1 MPNELELCSVAAI
14 VGALIGGGV
23 SFAITHKIDGAALAH
38 EQKAHAD
45 DIARINATAAQ
56 QLATALE
63 HQQAAEGAVYTLQQQ
78 YDNEVAQ
85 HAKDSLDY
93 RAKLLAGTERVRV
106 HVSGCS
112 IGAAS
117 GKSAAAA
124 PGADGS
130 TSYGFLSPETAANV
144 AGLADEAD
152 ANTAKLRALQQYV
165 TELQN
170 NGFISNGK

>member
-1 MPNELELCSVAAI
+1 MPNELELCAVSAV
-14 VGALIGGGV
+14 VGAIIGG
-23 SFAITHKIDGAALAH
+23 AIGWTVTHKLDGAALAH

-56 QLATALE
+56 QLATALA

-106 HVSGCS
+106 HVSGC
-112 IGAAS
+112 GDARAS
-117 GKSAAAA
+117 GKGAA
-124 PGADGS
+124 PAPGSDGAA
-130 TSYGFLSPETAANV
+130 SYGFLSPEAAASANDV
-144 AGLADEAD
+144 TDEAD

>member
-1 MPNELELCSVAAI
+1 MPNELELCVVAAV
-14 VGALIGGGV
+14 VGALLGGAVTGIV
-23 SFAITHKIDGAALAH
+23 VHKLDGAALAH

-56 QLATALE
+56 QLATALA
-63 HQQAAEGAVYTLQQQ
+63 HQQAAEGTVYTLQQQ

-93 RAKLLAGTERVRV
+93 RAKLLASTERVRV

-112 IGAAS
+112 VGTPS
-117 GKSAAAA
+117 GQSAAPA

-130 TSYGFLSPETAANV
+130 ASYGFLSAETAANV

>member
-1 MPNELELCSVAAI
+1 MPNELELCAVSAVVGLAIGVTVGWAA
-14 VGALIGGGV
+14 
-23 SFAITHKIDGAALAH
+23 THKLDGAELVH

-56 QLATALE
+56 QLANALAN
-63 HQQAAEGAVYTLQQQ
+63 QQAAEGKVYTIQQQ
-78 YDNEVAQ
+78 YENEVAQ

-106 HVSGCS
+106 HLSGCS
-112 IGAAS
+112 SGAAS
-117 GKSAAAA
+117 GQGTSPA
-124 PGADGS
+124 PSADGS
-130 TSYGFLSPETAANV
+130 AGYGFLSPEAAASANDV
-144 AGLADEAD
+144 TDEAD

-170 NGFISNGK
+170 NGFISDGK